1 MCVYRQRAGKSYSEN
16 NHLLGILVKRQTNKT
31 ECGIQKQAY
40 MNTASLLLANV
51 QRQFNPPPKKSPL
64 KEQCWKFLDI
74 NVQTKM
80 NYNLHAQV
88 MHYLIQKRL

>member
-1 MCVYRQRAGKSYSEN
+1 MQGNKENGEVCRRSSLCVYRQRAGKSYSEN

-51 QRQFNPPPKKSPL
+51 QRQFNNNKKKPFEGTML
-64 KEQCWKFLDI
+64 EIFG
-74 NVQTKM
+74 
-80 NYNLHAQV
+80 Y
-88 MHYLIQKRL
+88 

>member
-1 MCVYRQRAGKSYSEN
+1 MFKDN
-16 NHLLGILVKRQTNKT
+16 LTKK
-31 ECGIQKQAY
+31 KK
-40 MNTASLLLANV
+40 
-51 QRQFNPPPKKSPL
+51 KKSPL